1 MRKQYR
7 KLELQMFAE
16 LHPDTAGNAG
26 DGEEDPAEA
35 LIQRLM
41 RSRQRIVDVNRSLLA
56 SQQRLDKIYN
66 MVKQDQQGGNL
77 Q

>member
-1 MRKQYR
+1 
-7 KLELQMFAE
+7 MFAE

-26 DGEEDPAEA
+26 DGEEAEDPAEA

>member
-1 MRKQYR
+1 
-7 KLELQMFAE
+7 MFAE
-16 LHPDTAGNAG
+16 LHPDTAGNGSDG
-26 DGEEDPAEA
+26 DEEEEDPAEA

-66 MVKQDQQGGNL
+66 MVKHDHQGGDF